1 MTDHLSIG
9 VLAGLIHRDIV
20 DDVIRE
26 CGKREKRQRLLP
38 AHVVM
43 YYVLALNLFF
53 GEAYEEVLRQL
64 VNGLKFLGNW
74 RDNWEIPS
82 TSAISQARTRLG
94 EAPMKLLFERIAVP
108 MAGAGTR
115 GAWYRGLRVMAID
128 GLVLD
133 VPATDENDEEFGR
146 SGSARF

>member
-1 MTDHLSIG
+1 MANGVRSSTGSGRLTDHLSIG

-64 VNGLKFLGNW
+64 VNGGLFT
-74 RDNWEIPS
+74 
-82 TSAISQARTRLG
+82 TSENYFRTTACRN
-94 EAPMKLLFERIAVP
+94 R
-108 MAGAGTR
+108 
-115 GAWYRGLRVMAID
+115 
-128 GLVLD
+128 
-133 VPATDENDEEFGR
+133 
-146 SGSARF
+146 

>member
-1 MTDHLSIG
+1 MSFEITCSDILCGVANGVRSPTSGSGRLTDHLSIG

-94 EAPMKLLFERIAVP
+94 
-108 MAGAGTR
+108 
-115 GAWYRGLRVMAID
+115 
-128 GLVLD
+128 LD
-133 VPATDENDEEFGR
+133 FS
-146 SGSARF
+146 SGWQVRA

>member
-1 MTDHLSIG
+1 M
-9 VLAGLIHRDIV
+9 LAGLIHRDIV

-64 VNGLKFLGNW
+64 VNGEVSGELAGQLG
-74 RDNWEIPS
+74 DAVDECSLPGPHP
-82 TSAISQARTRLG
+82 AR
-94 EAPMKLLFERIAVP
+94 
-108 MAGAGTR
+108 
-115 GAWYRGLRVMAID
+115 
-128 GLVLD
+128 
-133 VPATDENDEEFGR
+133 
-146 SGSARF
+146 